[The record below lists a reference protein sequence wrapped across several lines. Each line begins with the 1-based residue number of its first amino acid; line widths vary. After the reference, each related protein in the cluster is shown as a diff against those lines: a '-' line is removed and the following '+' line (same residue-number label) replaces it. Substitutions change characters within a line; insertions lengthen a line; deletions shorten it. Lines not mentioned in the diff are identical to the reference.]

1 MKVSND
7 KPVSTLDYLVRSSST
22 VIKEKPGIER
32 KEGKTVQDV
41 IELSLNKKETEKIK
55 DRIKELPIVRADKV
69 EQVKEAIKTGTY
81 NVKGE
86 VIARSM
92 LKNGI
97 LDEIL

>member
-7 KPVSTLDYLVRSSST
+7 KPVSVIDYLGRSSST
-22 VIKEKPGIER
+22 VTKEKPGIE
-32 KEGKTVQDV
+32 KKQGKTVEDV

-86 VIARSM
+86 AIATSM